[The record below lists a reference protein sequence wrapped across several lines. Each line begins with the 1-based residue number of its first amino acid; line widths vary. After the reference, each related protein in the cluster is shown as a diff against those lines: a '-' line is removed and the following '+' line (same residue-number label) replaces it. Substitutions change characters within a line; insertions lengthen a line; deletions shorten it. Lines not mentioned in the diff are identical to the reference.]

1 MERFVKKM
9 KPSAQDDIASPSHE
23 PDDPPAPPHEPDDAP
38 SQEQNDAFTHEGPAP
53 NMRNSSQALE
63 EINWEEEIQSDPGK
77 RRSIDEYPPNLRDVV
92 RRKYLAKPLC
102 QPRSYNFETTTIG
115 GRERKVQRSHV
126 KKQVSLISIITNN
139 GLFQ

>member
-1 MERFVKKM
+1 MDRYVLKRK
-9 KPSAQDDIASPSHE
+9 
-23 PDDPPAPPHEPDDAP
+23 AP
-38 SQEQNDAFTHEGPAP
+38 SGPLP
-53 NMRNSSQALE
+53 PPDM
-63 EINWEEEIQSDPGK
+63 NWEEEIQFDPGK
-77 RRSIDEYPPNLRDVV
+77 RKCIAQYRPNQKDVV